1 MVNESRRQSAINETT
16 FEINKAEN
24 VNHLKRQSS
33 SANIAIPIIQTSPPP
48 SASPIP
54 SLPLT
59 LPSLPMVH
67 QTNQTHK
74 YSISSLSEN
83 KSTNKMNIKTNY
95 CIENDEISTGI
106 ENSSN
111 IETTDNNNLLKLTRR
126 TMPNQAQS
134 RHNHLN
140 KCNRQSICKLIDH
153 AHYPKHHHHY
163 HPYDGTL
170 TMNEQIDEYL
180 NQCIEI
186 ESNRKLF
193 QANVNWFLLNFR
205 SKEYESMVKARL
217 DFTFIFNFD

>member
-1 MVNESRRQSAINETT
+1 MPEVSAQTETDPETSTRRQSAINETAL
-16 FEINKAEN
+16 EINKAEN
-24 VNHLKRQSS
+24 VNHLKRQNS

-48 SASPIP
+48 IVQPMP
-54 SLPLT
+54 TLPLT
-59 LPSLPMVH
+59 LPSLPMVP
-67 QTNQTHK
+67 NPASQTHK
-74 YSISSLSEN
+74 YSITSITEN

-106 ENSSN
+106 ENSGN
-111 IETTDNNNLLKLTRR
+111 VEVADNLLKLTRR
-126 TMPNQAQS
+126 TMPNPVQS
-134 RHNHLN
+134 RRNNHLN

-153 AHYPKHHHHY
+153 AHYPKHH

-205 SKEYESMVKARL
+205 SKEYESMVL
-217 DFTFIFNFD
+217 